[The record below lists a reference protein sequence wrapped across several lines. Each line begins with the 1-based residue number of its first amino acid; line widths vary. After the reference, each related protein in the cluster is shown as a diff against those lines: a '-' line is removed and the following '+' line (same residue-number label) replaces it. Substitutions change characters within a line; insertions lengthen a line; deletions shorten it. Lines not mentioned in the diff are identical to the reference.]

1 MNSNVLEVT
10 NLNKKYPSFEL
21 KDVSFSLKQG
31 EIMGFVGRNGAG
43 KTTTIKSM
51 FNIVHPD
58 SGTVLFNGVPFLDHE
73 LENKQ
78 KLSILLGGIDYYP
91 KTKLKTLSK
100 VTKRFYKD
108 WDETK
113 YALLLKRFSLDENK
127 RVQELSAGMKV
138 KYSLAIALSHHA
150 NVLVLDEPTSG
161 LDPISRDELLEIFEK
176 LVDEEKV
183 SILFSTHIT
192 SDLEKCAD
200 TITYIQQGKII
211 ASKGLK
217 DFKNDYLFIKG
228 EESDTF
234 TKIKDKAI
242 SYHSRHNEIEA
253 LFKKEDY
260 PSNDT
265 YTPYVP
271 DIDTI
276 MVYLER
282 KNANE
287 EPSI

>member
-1 MNSNVLEVT
+1 
-10 NLNKKYPSFEL
+10 
-21 KDVSFSLKQG
+21 
-31 EIMGFVGRNGAG
+31 MGFVGRNGAG

-58 SGTVLFNGVPFLDHE
+58 SGTVLFNGAPFLDHE

-192 SDLEKCAD
+192 SDLE
-200 TITYIQQGKII
+200 TLSLTS
-211 ASKGLK
+211 SKGRLLPLK
-217 DFKNDYLFIKG
+217 D
-228 EESDTF
+228 
-234 TKIKDKAI
+234 
-242 SYHSRHNEIEA
+242 
-253 LFKKEDY
+253 
-260 PSNDT
+260 
-265 YTPYVP
+265 
-271 DIDTI
+271 
-276 MVYLER
+276 
-282 KNANE
+282 
-287 EPSI
+287 